1 MGNCYSNW
9 ATRLE
14 GLWKQGATDDDDR
27 DNGQLLATATVR
39 DNGQLLATGQ
49 HDWKQGATVRDN
61 GQLLTRLEGLWKQGA
76 TDRDNWQLLATGQHD
91 LGVSGNRE
99 QQLETMGNC

>member
-27 DNGQLLATATVR
+27 DNGQLLATAWATRLERLWKEGATVR

-49 HDWKQGATVRDN
+49 HDWRD
-61 GQLLTRLEGLWKQGA
+61 
-76 TDRDNWQLLATGQHD
+76 
-91 LGVSGNRE
+91 SGNRE